1 MNAIFYEFPENTNW
15 RELYRAAVIEP
26 DSIRTPQHIAN
37 ARRAI
42 VLRARELFH
51 KNAGSR
57 EEKQALDGAMCCLHA
72 LDNALKHRG
81 INPQSIGGYHHLKA
95 G

>member
-1 MNAIFYEFPENTNW
+1 MNATFYEFTENTNW
-15 RELYRAAVIEP
+15 RELYRAAVLEA
-26 DSIRTPQHIAN
+26 DSIRIPEHIAN

-51 KNAGSR
+51 KNAGSP
-57 EEKQALDGAMCCLHA
+57 EEKQALDAAMCCLEVLHDA
-72 LDNALKHRG
+72 WNHRRLHGNVTSSLDC
-81 INPQSIGGYHHLKA
+81 LKA